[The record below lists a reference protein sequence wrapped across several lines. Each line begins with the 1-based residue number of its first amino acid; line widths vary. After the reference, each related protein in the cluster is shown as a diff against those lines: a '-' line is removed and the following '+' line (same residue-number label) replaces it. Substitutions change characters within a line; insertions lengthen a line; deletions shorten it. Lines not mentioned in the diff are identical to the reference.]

1 MVLTLLARIGLVDAA
16 MLRKGRRYAIVIA
29 FFVAAVLTP
38 PDLLS
43 QLMLGIPI
51 LILYEM
57 SILSVVIVERRR
69 KKSEEDKEEDVAFD
83 VED

>member
-1 MVLTLLARIGLVDAA
+1 
-16 MLRKGRRYAIVIA
+16 
-29 FFVAAVLTP
+29 
-38 PDLLS
+38 
-43 QLMLGIPI
+43 MLGIPI